1 MHNPESRGQ
10 RYELICVVVNF
21 GLGSKALSIARK
33 SGISGGTIMLGRGTA
48 ENRWL
53 RLLALADIRKEV
65 VLMVGEESSSKQAL
79 DAIDRGLHFSKPNHG
94 IAFTMPIDAVND
106 ATINQSESNVEDGGR
121 VSVYK
126 AIFVVVDKGMG
137 EKVMD
142 VAKVA
147 GARGGTI
154 INARG
159 SGIHET
165 ATFLNMEIEPEKEI
179 VLMLTPTALADN
191 IVVAIR
197 DNLKIDE
204 PGNGILFVQNV
215 GETYGLVNG

>member
-65 VLMVGEESSSKQAL
+65 VLMVGEESSSRQAL
-79 DAIDRGLHFSKPNHG
+79 DAIDQGLHFSKPNHG

-106 ATINQSESNVEDGGR
+106 ATINQSESNFEDGGR

-126 AIFVVVDKGMG
+126 AISVVVDKGMG

-147 GARGGTI
+147 GAGGGTI

-215 GETYGLVNG
+215 RETYGLVNG